1 MLLAVVMMF
10 SSCKKDDG
18 KKDNKEIDKSLIVG
32 RWQSTTGNYFEVYNS
47 NGTGKMWNED
57 DDVTEDEADTFNW
70 EFDGNDGTKFTQI
83 IHFQSGAA
91 DLPQM
96 CNVVTLNESSFVYNN
111 DGWRRTE
118 NLKRIN

>member
-1 MLLAVVMMF
+1 MLFAVILAF
-10 SSCKKDDG
+10 SSCKKDEDNG
-18 KKDNKEIDKSLIVG
+18 KKNSELIVG

-57 DDVTEDEADTFNW
+57 DDVSEDEADTFTW
-70 EFDGNDGTKFTQI
+70 QFESKDDSKFTQI

-96 CNVVTLNESSFVYNN
+96 CNIVTLNESSFVYNN
-111 DGWRRTE
+111 NGWRRTE
-118 NLKRIN
+118 NLKRIK

>member
-1 MLLAVVMMF
+1 MLFAVILTF
-10 SSCKKDDG
+10 SSCKKDEDNG
-18 KKDNKEIDKSLIVG
+18 KKNSELIVG

-57 DDVTEDEADTFNW
+57 EDVTEDEADTFDW
-70 EFDGNDGTKFTQI
+70 RFEDGDNTKFVQT

-96 CNVVTLNESSFVYNN
+96 CNIVTLDESSFVYNN

-118 NLKRIN
+118 HLKRVK